1 MNSEHL
7 PMPKPF
13 QDPNAIAEEVAL
25 VRKQESYIA
34 QLEKETQFCREQLAN
49 VLAQMR
55 EVLTEKEAMSRS
67 AGVEGFSGIFKSLSD
82 PEVNNS
88 ISYSAVGR
96 RRPTSTRRCWRGGR
110 ATSSRPAARRS

>member
-1 MNSEHL
+1 MG
-7 PMPKPF
+7 
-13 QDPNAIAEEVAL
+13 EEVAL
-25 VRKQESYIA
+25 LRKQESYIA
-34 QLEKETQFCREQLAN
+34 QLENETNFCREELAN

-67 AGVEGFSGIFKSLSD
+67 ARVEGFSGIFKSLSD

-88 ISYSAVGR
+88 VSYSVVGR

-110 ATSSRPAARRS
+110 TMSSRPAVRRS